1 MGVFV
6 LLLHF
11 VALAWGKNGP
21 ELTTLANFVLHP
33 MAGLMILALLGV
45 AITGGMF
52 VVPLYAFLTTT
63 VPKNETARTVAAN
76 NIVNSGAMVI
86 GSLLAFALSSV
97 GIGPTNQLLL
107 VAAMC
112 LFSAWLGWKLHLACD

>member
-1 MGVFV
+1 MRPRSVIAMGGFV

-11 VALAWGKNGP
+11 VSLAWDKHND
-21 ELTTLANFVLHP
+21 TLVTLGNFIFQP

-63 VPKNETARTVAAN
+63 VPKTETARTVGRQQYREFAARWW
-76 NIVNSGAMVI
+76 
-86 GSLLAFALSSV
+86 SV
-97 GIGPTNQLLL
+97 R
-107 VAAMC
+107 
-112 LFSAWLGWKLHLACD
+112 

>member
-1 MGVFV
+1 V
-6 LLLHF
+6 
-11 VALAWGKNGP
+11 
-21 ELTTLANFVLHP
+21 TLRNFIFQP

-63 VPKNETARTVAAN
+63 VPKTETARTVAAN
-76 NIVNSGAMVI
+76 NIVNSGAMVV
-86 GSLLAFALSSV
+86 GSLIAFALSSV
-97 GIGPTNQLLL
+97 GVGPTGQLLL

-112 LFSAWLGWKLHLACD
+112 IISAWLGWKLHLACD